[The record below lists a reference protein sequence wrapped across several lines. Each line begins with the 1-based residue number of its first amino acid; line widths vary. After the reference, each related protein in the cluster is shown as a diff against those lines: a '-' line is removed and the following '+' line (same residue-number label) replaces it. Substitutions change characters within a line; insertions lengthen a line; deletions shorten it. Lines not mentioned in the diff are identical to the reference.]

1 MAFVSGVSV
10 GTKAFLG
17 TAKTTRVPT
26 GVAAGRRST
35 VTMVM
40 SKSVPFLEQPKNCVG
55 LPASAEFDPLG
66 FSNVIPIKFLQ
77 EAEIKHCRICML
89 AVLGFLVQEVFT
101 WGGTYFPK
109 MAPVDAHDFYMKS
122 GGMSQI
128 LMFIAGFEFLSC
140 AAVYQTMQGKREPGY
155 FGFDPLNLGKDP
167 AAFEK
172 FQVNEIKNGRLAM
185 IAVGGFIHQYW
196 ATNQTV
202 LDQLTN
208 FRVLSNP
215 EAGVKS
221 ALDALV
227 TLRHAF

>member
-109 MAPVDAHDFYMKS
+109 MAPVDAH
-122 GGMSQI
+122 G
-128 LMFIAGFEFLSC
+128 EFQRQC
-140 AAVYQTMQGKREPGY
+140 E
-155 FGFDPLNLGKDP
+155 
-167 AAFEK
+167 
-172 FQVNEIKNGRLAM
+172 
-185 IAVGGFIHQYW
+185 
-196 ATNQTV
+196 
-202 LDQLTN
+202 
-208 FRVLSNP
+208 
-215 EAGVKS
+215 
-221 ALDALV
+221 
-227 TLRHAF
+227 

>member
-1 MAFVSGVSV
+1 MAFVSGISV

-17 TAKTTRVPT
+17 TAKTARVPT
-26 GVAAGRRST
+26 GATAARRST
-35 VTMVM
+35 VMMAM

-55 LPASAEFDPLG
+55 LPGSAEFDPLG
-66 FSNVIPIKFLQ
+66 FSDVIPIAFLQ
-77 EAEIKHCRICML
+77 EAELKHGRICML
-89 AVLGFLVQEVFT
+89 AALGFLVQELFT
-101 WGGTYFPK
+101 FGGSYFPK
-109 MAPVDAHDFYMKS
+109 MPPVEAHEFYMKT

-128 LMFIAGFEFLSC
+128 LLFIAGFEFLSC
-140 AAVYQTMQGKREPGY
+140 AAVYQTMLGKREPGY
-155 FGFDPLNLGKDP
+155 FGFDPLGLGKDE
-167 AAFEK
+167 AAYKK

-208 FRVLSNP
+208 FHALTNP
-215 EAGVKS
+215 EAGVKT

-227 TLRHAF
+227 TLRQTF